1 MGSIKTNLIG
11 LENGFTW
18 SKILN
23 QLFKLDLMLP
33 FIFGETGLLDH
44 IGGGANYF
52 TTIFALINSKQVYL
66 LDKFGLKAVIAG
78 PRGS

>member
-1 MGSIKTNLIG
+1 MVLNLGLRG
-11 LENGFTW
+11 LEIF
-18 SKILN
+18 N

-33 FIFGETGLLDH
+33 FIFGKNGLLDH

-52 TTIFALINSKQVYL
+52 TTSFALINSKQVYL
-66 LDKFGLKAVIAG
+66 LNQLGLKAVIAG